1 MNKPTFKN
9 LVLMN
14 LQTLTNFPYIEEDF
28 DALTDYGL
36 LCKVVEYLNEVIAND
51 NKQNDAIVE
60 LYNNFVSLKEYVDT
74 YLQDMEEVKEEII
87 NINTSIESL
96 TNSVASLNSEISN
109 VKIDLTDLINTN
121 YNTLKDY
128 IDYNDNLLNEKITNI
143 EIGSIS
149 VYNPTNGLLQPL
161 QIVINDLYG
170 NANKDGLTALEF
182 DNLDLTATAF
192 DAYQITAYEFD
203 SAGRNILV

>member
-74 YLQDMEEVKEEII
+74 YLQDMEEVKKEII

-96 TNSVASLNSEISN
+96 TNSVTSLNSEISN
-109 VKIDLTDLINTN
+109 VRIDLTDLINTN

>member
-96 TNSVASLNSEISN
+96 TNSVTSLNSEISN
-109 VKIDLTDLINTN
+109 VRIDLTDLINTN

>member
-1 MNKPTFKN
+1 MEKPTFKK

-14 LQTLTNFPYIEEDF
+14 MQTLTNFPYIEEDF
-28 DALTDYGL
+28 DALTDYEL
-36 LCKVVEYLNEVIAND
+36 LCKVVEYLNQVITND
-51 NKQNDAIVE
+51 NNQNDAIE
-60 LYNNFVSLKEYVDT
+60 NLYNELIALKEYVDT
-74 YLQDMEEVKEEII
+74 YLKDMEDVKESII
-87 NINTSIESL
+87 EINTKLASITNEVTSL
-96 TNSVASLNSEISN
+96 ENEISS
-109 VKIDLTDLINTN
+109 VRIDLTDLINTN

-128 IDYNDNLLNEKITNI
+128 IDYNDNILDEKITNI

-149 VYNPTNGLLQPL
+149 VYNPTTGLLQPL

-170 NANKDGLTALEF
+170 NANKDGLTATEF
-182 DNLDLTATAF
+182 DNLDLTATEF

>member
-109 VKIDLTDLINTN
+109 VRIDLTDLINTN